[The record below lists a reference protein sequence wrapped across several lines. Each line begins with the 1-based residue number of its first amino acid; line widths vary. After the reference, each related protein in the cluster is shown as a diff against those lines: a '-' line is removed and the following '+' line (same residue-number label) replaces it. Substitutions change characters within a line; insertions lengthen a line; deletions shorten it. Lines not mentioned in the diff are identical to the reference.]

1 MSIDKA
7 KTYVKFYIKLNLFVS
22 FCYIWYI
29 FNMIKIN
36 DVVLSILFKDEEAL
50 TAIAKGYMNLSQ
62 YAKQIQNQVEETA
75 KKEVGI
81 PGIVVALSRI
91 AKKINLKHPLVQNI
105 QIKNITT
112 KAPLSEIV
120 YSKTSESIAKLA
132 KVYDTAK
139 TGADDFFTTTLSTN
153 EITVICSDRI
163 KTEIE
168 KILKEKPVMVV
179 KNLASVGLSLDP
191 KYYVMPN
198 ITFSLIRRIA
208 QKRIPLAETI
218 TTRTEIIFVFEQKYL
233 SEIVDLY
240 IAK

>member
-1 MSIDKA
+1 
-7 KTYVKFYIKLNLFVS
+7 
-22 FCYIWYI
+22 
-29 FNMIKIN
+29 MIKVN
-36 DVVLSILFKDEEAL
+36 DIVESILFKDEEAL
-50 TAIAKGYMNLSQ
+50 TALAKGYMNLSK
-62 YAKQIQNQVEETA
+62 YAKKIHNQVEEMT

-91 AKKINLKHPLVQNI
+91 SRKLDSKHPLIQDV

-120 YSKTSESIAKLA
+120 YSKTSESISKLA
-132 KVYDTAK
+132 KIYARAK
-139 TGADDFFTTTLSTN
+139 TGTDDFFTMTLSTN

-163 KTEIE
+163 KKEIE

-179 KNLASVGLSLDP
+179 KNLASIGLSLDP
-191 KYYVMPN
+191 KYYPMPN

-218 TTRTEIIFVFEQKYL
+218 TTRTEIIFVFEQKYV
-233 SEIVDLY
+233 SEMVDLY
-240 IAK
+240 VVKED